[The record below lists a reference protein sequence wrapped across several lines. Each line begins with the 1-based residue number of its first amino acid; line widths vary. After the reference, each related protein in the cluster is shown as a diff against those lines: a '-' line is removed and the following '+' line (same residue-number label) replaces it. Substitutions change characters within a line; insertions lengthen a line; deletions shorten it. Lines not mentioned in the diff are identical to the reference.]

1 MQYGHGQQGNNPAG
15 NPPARQSLHQISGP
29 QPFLPRANN
38 PANPHTKP
46 QVNSQTQHGASP
58 QRQYPSPQTRQN
70 IRNQPAFQDLNP
82 GSNPS
87 DYIANI
93 SDRVGGSGALKRLI
107 ITAILFFTLFLVI
120 ATVVFINDRKRSLSE
135 EIGIFEVSL
144 ANNAASISQK
154 LDSVFLWMDSAINL
168 RGGAQDIVNFA
179 ASSPIIEGAAL
190 IDGNGN
196 ILAQTDSRGEA
207 LANIDR
213 RNFPANGHKIDSL
226 INGQGVIRPVLIRRV
241 GNHFLAAALHEN
253 SLVGKKP
260 GSRSLAL
267 VSGHIIDGPKS
278 IASHG
283 LQPFYGITANKRTAM
298 MQNPQ
303 KKNPTISSHIQTDE
317 KVWIGSTPVSNTNM
331 FLIDVAPRGERSI
344 SVSYTHLT
352 LPTKA

>member
-1 MQYGHGQQGNNPAG
+1 MQYGHGQQGNNQAG
-15 NPPARQSLHQISGP
+15 NPPARQSLHQNSGP
-29 QPFLPRANN
+29 QPYLPQANIQANN
-38 PANPHTKP
+38 PANPHTNR
-46 QVNSQTQHGASP
+46 QVNSQTQYGASA
-58 QRQYPSPQTRQN
+58 QRQQPNPQTRQN
-70 IRNQPAFQDLNP
+70 TRNQTAFQDLNP
-82 GSNPS
+82 ASNTS

-93 SDRVGGSGALKRLI
+93 SDRVGGDGALKRLL

-120 ATVVFINDRKRSLSE
+120 ATVVFINDRKQSLSE
-135 EIGIFEVSL
+135 EIGNFEVSL
-144 ANNAASISQK
+144 GNNAASISQK

-303 KKNPTISSHIQTDE
+303 KKNPTISSHIRIDD
-317 KVWIGSTPVSNTNM
+317 KVWIGSCLLYTSPS
-331 FLIDVAPRGERSI
+331 PRDLSTSRMPS
-344 SVSYTHLT
+344 S
-352 LPTKA
+352 A